1 MKAHNS
7 SIVGAQWSH
16 WVRQNLLER
25 QHDLV
30 VETTYQ
36 ITMSPAEETPER
48 RATVGFPFLMQ
59 TPSEC

>member
-25 QHDLV
+25 QQDLV

-36 ITMSPAEETPER
+36 ITMSPGEETPEKKR
-48 RATVGFPFLMQ
+48 LLDFHF
-59 TPSEC
+59 

>member
-25 QHDLV
+25 KQDLV
-30 VETTYQ
+30 VETTDQ
-36 ITMSPAEETPER
+36 ITVSPGEETPEKKSDCWISIFK
-48 RATVGFPFLMQ
+48 ANAK
-59 TPSEC
+59 

>member
-36 ITMSPAEETPER
+36 ITMSPAEETQKEER
-48 RATVGFPFLMQ
+48 LLDFHF
-59 TPSEC
+59 